1 MRTDSTRLDG
11 GKDDMV
17 ETQAAIGGLDSYLHN
32 PRVDNVFNLAGLPVR
47 YRRPSAQSTIT
58 KKRKLSIRTRLV
70 IIGFRRYT
78 DRWQS

>member
-32 PRVDNVFNLAGLPVR
+32 P
-47 YRRPSAQSTIT
+47 
-58 KKRKLSIRTRLV
+58 
-70 IIGFRRYT
+70 
-78 DRWQS
+78 